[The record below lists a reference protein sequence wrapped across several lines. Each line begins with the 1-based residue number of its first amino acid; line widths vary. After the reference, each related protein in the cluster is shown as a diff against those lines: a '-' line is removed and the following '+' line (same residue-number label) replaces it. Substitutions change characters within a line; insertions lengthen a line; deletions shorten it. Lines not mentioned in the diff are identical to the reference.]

1 MSTKENKLTTGQF
14 AKLANV
20 EKHVLFYYDEIGLF
34 KPDTYDSNGYRYYA
48 YHQYYAFIVITF
60 LKDLGMP
67 LSEIKIYLDE
77 RSPEKL
83 TDILTQRLDTL
94 EELMTKVKQSKSFLE
109 HTLQTIHTA
118 FEFEPDICHVIYREE
133 EPLIASDKRQ
143 DNMTYLEDYTNFC
156 IEKDITQTS
165 SVGLMVR
172 RSSIEDKLYDD
183 YDYLYVSDLQFDTRT
198 KLKIKEA
205 GNYLTYFHH
214 GDFDTRY
221 IGYEAILSYAKQNDL
236 VLDEYFY
243 EELLINEIAVKTVD
257 EFIIELSVQIKD
269 SMIFI

>member
-1 MSTKENKLTTGQF
+1 
-14 AKLANV
+14 
-20 EKHVLFYYDEIGLF
+20 
-34 KPDTYDSNGYRYYA
+34 
-48 YHQYYAFIVITF
+48 
-60 LKDLGMP
+60 
-67 LSEIKIYLDE
+67 
-77 RSPEKL
+77 
-83 TDILTQRLDTL
+83 
-94 EELMTKVKQSKSFLE
+94 
-109 HTLQTIHTA
+109 
-118 FEFEPDICHVIYREE
+118 
-133 EPLIASDKRQ
+133 
-143 DNMTYLEDYTNFC
+143 MTYLEDYTNFC

-214 GDFDTRY
+214 GNFDARY